1 MDFEIEQENEYEK
14 VLDQLIQEVN
24 SGDGMPVDAF
34 QTVLGEFNTRMLTR
48 ILCRLDEI
56 AELLKK
62 D

>member
-1 MDFEIEQENEYEK
+1 MDLEIEQENEYEK
-14 VLDQLIQEVN
+14 ELDQIITEIN
-24 SGDGMPVDAF
+24 TDGGMPVDAF